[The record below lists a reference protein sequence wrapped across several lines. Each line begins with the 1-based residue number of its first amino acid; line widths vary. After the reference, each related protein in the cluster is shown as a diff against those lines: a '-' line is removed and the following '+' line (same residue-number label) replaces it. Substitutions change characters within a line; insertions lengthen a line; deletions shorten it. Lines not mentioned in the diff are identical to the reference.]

1 MEIRLFAFIGNDIDA
16 INMFNYIVDVGV
28 DKAKF
33 TDYIMM
39 NNDIPARLKELV
51 IDIDKEKENIFAET
65 FGLKDFELINKGW
78 YDFKYHSFIKDKD
91 ISLDYSRVYS
101 SDLFNLTNV
110 SERFGFPIDYPI
122 VKIKELQKIYIN
134 TIDQLF
140 GDVLLFKI
148 YRKAYD
154 VAFANERSFIYSI
167 NTIEEALAFKQSFSS
182 TGDIIDIT
190 GKSDIPCD
198 YKANSYLINSKSP
211 IIKFNHILN
220 IVKFILI

>member
-1 MEIRLFAFIGNDIDA
+1 MEIRLFAFIGNNIDA

-28 DKAKF
+28 NKAKF
-33 TDYIMM
+33 TDYIIM

-51 IDIDKEKENIFAET
+51 INIDKEKENIFAET

-140 GDVLLFKI
+140 GDVLLFK
-148 YRKAYD
+148 
-154 VAFANERSFIYSI
+154 
-167 NTIEEALAFKQSFSS
+167 
-182 TGDIIDIT
+182 TG
-190 GKSDIPCD
+190 G
-198 YKANSYLINSKSP
+198 
-211 IIKFNHILN
+211 
-220 IVKFILI
+220 

>member
-28 DKAKF
+28 NKAKF

-39 NNDIPARLKELV
+39 NNDIPSRLKELV

-78 YDFKYHSFIKDKD
+78 YDFKYHSFI
-91 ISLDYSRVYS
+91 
-101 SDLFNLTNV
+101 
-110 SERFGFPIDYPI
+110 GFPIDYPI